1 MNMDTVTVL
10 KFGGSSVADNIRLNM
25 VAEKIIHIKEEEK
38 NIVVVVSAQGKTTD
52 QLIKEAKE
60 LSAVP
65 DDREMDVLLS
75 TGEQISMSKL
85 AILLKRMG
93 YDAISLTGWQAG
105 MYTNQTNQNAKIE
118 TIDTT
123 RIEEELKKG
132 KIVIVAGFQG
142 VNEKGDITTLGRGGS
157 DTTAV
162 AIAAALKAKHCY
174 IFSDVDGVY
183 TTDPKKIP
191 DAQKLPTLSYTE
203 MLEIANEG
211 ARVLHNRCIEVG
223 EKYHIPIITKST
235 FNNKPGSVV
244 QDKIED
250 TSVKSIVK
258 NDDIIL
264 VDICD
269 EENPQKWIPFL
280 WELRIEANHF
290 MIKEKHLYFTI
301 KNSVLNKFQEVLE
314 ENLQDKEVKY
324 HSISKIAIV
333 GHGIKNDTTVMEK
346 VLKIIEKNHLEIFTL
361 EESESKIVIMFTKQ
375 VEPSILEQLH
385 EDLCTQN
392 TFLQKQS

>member
-25 VAEKIIHIKEEEK
+25 VAEKIISIKEEEK

-85 AILLKRMG
+85 AILLKRIG

-105 MYTNQTNQNAKIE
+105 MYTNKTNQNAKIE
-118 TIDTT
+118 TIDIT

-142 VNEKGDITTLGRGGS
+142 INEKGDITTLGRGGS

-223 EKYHIPIITKST
+223 KKYHIPIITKST
-235 FNNKPGSVV
+235 FNDKPGSVV

-264 VDICD
+264 VDIYE
-269 EENPQKWIPFL
+269 EENPQKWLSFL
-280 WELRIEANHF
+280 WKLGIDANHF
-290 MIKEKHLYFTI
+290 MIKENHLYFTI

-314 ENLQDKEVKY
+314 KELQEKEVKY
-324 HSISKIAIV
+324 HSITRIAIV

-346 VLKIIEKNHLEIFTL
+346 VLKIIEKNHLKIFTL
-361 EESESKIVIMFTKQ
+361 EESGSKIVIMFTKQ

-385 EDLCTQN
+385 EDLCVQN
-392 TFLQKQS
+392 KFI

>member
-25 VAEKIIHIKEEEK
+25 VAEKIISIKEEEK

-105 MYTNQTNQNAKIE
+105 MYTNKTNQNAKIE

-142 VNEKGDITTLGRGGS
+142 INEKGDITTLGRGGS

-235 FNNKPGSVV
+235 FNDKPGSVV

-264 VDICD
+264 VDIY
-269 EENPQKWIPFL
+269 EEKNPQKWLSFL
-280 WELRIEANHF
+280 WKLGIDANHF
-290 MIKEKHLYFTI
+290 MIKENHLYFTI

-314 ENLQDKEVKY
+314 KELQEKEVKY
-324 HSISKIAIV
+324 HSISRIAIV

-346 VLKIIEKNHLEIFTL
+346 VLKIIEKNHLKIFTL

-385 EDLCTQN
+385 EDLCAQN
-392 TFLQKQS
+392 KFI

>member
-25 VAEKIIHIKEEEK
+25 VAEKIISIKEEEK

-105 MYTNQTNQNAKIE
+105 MYTNKTNQNAKIE

-142 VNEKGDITTLGRGGS
+142 INEKGDITTLGRGGS

-235 FNNKPGSVV
+235 FNDKPGSVV

-264 VDICD
+264 VDIYE
-269 EENPQKWIPFL
+269 EENPQKWLSFL
-280 WELRIEANHF
+280 WKLGIDANHF
-290 MIKEKHLYFTI
+290 MIKENHLYFTI

-314 ENLQDKEVKY
+314 KELQEKEVKY
-324 HSISKIAIV
+324 HSISRIAIV

-346 VLKIIEKNHLEIFTL
+346 VLKIIEKNHLKIFTL
-361 EESESKIVIMFTKQ
+361 EESGSKIVIMFTKQ

-392 TFLQKQS
+392 NFTQKQG